1 MWLWQVREPIEDFTD
16 VALPSED
23 SDDHN
28 KCDDQDGHD
37 DHNDHED
44 HDDHETVMTKT
55 MLVVKII

>member
-1 MWLWQVREPIEDFTD
+1 MREPIEDFTD